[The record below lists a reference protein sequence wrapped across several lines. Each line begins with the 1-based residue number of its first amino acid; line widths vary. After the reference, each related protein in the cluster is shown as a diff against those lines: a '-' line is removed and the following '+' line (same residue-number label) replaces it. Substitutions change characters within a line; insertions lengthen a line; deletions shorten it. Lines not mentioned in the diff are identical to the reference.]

1 MREGLGTA
9 AVDFGPEVCGDL
21 SAAERREW
29 LVTNSIGGYAS
40 GTIAGTLTRRYH
52 GLLIASLRPPLG
64 RVLMFTKVDETV
76 TYGPRSHPLFV
87 NRWAGGVVEPEGYQH
102 LRRFRLEGTT
112 PVWTFALGDA
122 LLEKRVWMQQR
133 ANTAYLRY
141 DLLQGSQ
148 PLTLDI
154 KMIVNYRNHHGNSH
168 AGDWRM
174 DVHRVNSGIRLVAYD
189 GAVPLYLLSAGT
201 EVVPRHEWYR
211 AYALALEAYRGRD
224 MLDDHLYAD

>member
-1 MREGLGTA
+1 
-9 AVDFGPEVCGDL
+9 
-21 SAAERREW
+21 
-29 LVTNSIGGYAS
+29 
-40 GTIAGTLTRRYH
+40 
-52 GLLIASLRPPLG
+52 
-64 RVLMFTKVDETV
+64 
-76 TYGPRSHPLFV
+76 
-87 NRWAGGVVEPEGYQH
+87 VVEPEGYQH